1 MATRLTTF
9 AKLIITMLIVG
20 AVVLGGWFIK
30 QSGLLNDFASTD
42 GSTNSKPITNGKPLK
57 GGSDDGTIN
66 VGVVTWGGYAGGQY
80 FNEGFQANTKSRY
93 YKDYGLKVNFKVLD
107 DFVASRK
114 AFENDEVHL
123 LWCTIDAFPTESG
136 GLSGDPQIVFQADWS
151 RGGDAIV
158 VRRGISSIKDLK
170 GKKVSVAMMTPS
182 HSFLIWLLEAAGMS
196 IRDIKPNYVADA
208 VKAAEL
214 FKNGEVDAAVVWSPD
229 DESCV
234 REIKG
239 SKILQ
244 NTKNAS
250 HIIADGFMA
259 KKAWIENNRED
270 LRKLYEGWMIGAS
283 EINQSSTAKK
293 KAAQIVG
300 AGLNIPVEDALG
312 AIDNVRL
319 ATHGDN
325 MDFFGFNTN
334 YKNQT
339 AESLYNKMKLKYSSL
354 GGEFKE
360 ATASAPSWRIVSNPS
375 AVRSAQGLTGAQH
388 RSETIKFTK
397 ATKQQETAT
406 AIATK
411 AVSISFRSGEYKLDE
426 NAKYIIDKEFADIAK
441 SFSNTRVRIEG
452 NTDDVGQL
460 SSNVILSRKRANSVA
475 DYLKS
480 EYGMDPN
487 RFIVVGNGPNK
498 PVCRDKSSSCRS
510 KNRRTD
516 FELVGG

>member
-9 AKLIITMLIVG
+9 SKLLITMLVVG
-20 AVVLGGWFIK
+20 AAVVGLWFAGILGKNIDGP
-30 QSGLLNDFASTD
+30 GNNNNNN
-42 GSTNSKPITNGKPLK
+42 GSTTTNNRPSK
-57 GGSDDGTIN
+57 GGKSDGVIN

-93 YKDYGLKVNFKVLD
+93 YKDYGFKVNFKVLD

-114 AFENDEVHL
+114 AFENNEVDL

-158 VRRGISSIKDLK
+158 VRRGISSIKDLRN
-170 GKKVSVAMMTPS
+170 KKVSVAMMTPS
-182 HSFLIWLLEAAGMS
+182 HSFLLWLLDAAGMS
-196 IRDIKPNYVADA
+196 IKDIKPNYVADA
-208 VKAAEL
+208 IKAAEL

-229 DESCV
+229 DEACI
-234 REIKG
+234 RAIKG

-259 KKAWIENNRED
+259 KKGWIENNREM
-270 LRKLYEGWMIGAS
+270 LQQLYEGWMIGAA

-293 KAAQIVG
+293 KAGSILAS
-300 AGLNIPVEDALG
+300 GLNIPESDAIG

-339 AESLYNKMKLKYSSL
+339 AESLYNKMKKKYSSL

-375 AVRSAQGLTGAQH
+375 AVKATNLTGAEH
-388 RSETIKFTK
+388 RSESIKFAK
-397 ATKQQETAT
+397 ATKTQEKAE

-411 AVSISFRSGEYKLDE
+411 AVSISFASGKFELGE
-426 NAKYIIDKEFADIAK
+426 NAKYIIDKEFVDIAK
-441 SFSNTRVRIEG
+441 SFSNTRIRIEG

-460 SSNVILSRKRANSVA
+460 ASNISLSKKRAKAVA
-475 DYLKS
+475 DYLRI
-480 EYGMDPN
+480 EYGMDAN
-487 RFIVVGNGPNK
+487 RFIIVGNGPNK
-498 PVCRDKSSSCRS
+498 PVCRDQSSSCRA

-516 FELVGG
+516 FELVGS

>member
-1 MATRLTTF
+1 
-9 AKLIITMLIVG
+9 MLIVG

-30 QSGLLNDFASTD
+30 QSGMLDEFASTD
-42 GSTNSKPITNGKPLK
+42 GDPKPNTNTSTKGSK
-57 GGSDDGTIN
+57 SDGTIN

-80 FNEGFQANTKSRY
+80 FNEGFRESTKSRY

-114 AFENDEVHL
+114 AFENDEVQL

-170 GKKVSVAMMTPS
+170 GKKVAVAEMTPS
-182 HSFLIWLLEAAGMS
+182 HSFLLWLLDAAGMS
-196 IRDIKPNYVADA
+196 IKDIRPNYVADA
-208 VKAAEL
+208 VQAADL

-229 DESCV
+229 DEACI
-234 REIKG
+234 RAIKG

-259 KKAWIENNRED
+259 KKSWIENNREN
-270 LRKLYEGWMIGAS
+270 LQKLYEGWMIGAA

-293 KAAQIVG
+293 KAAKILSD
-300 AGLNIPVEDALG
+300 GLSIPEADALA

-325 MDFFGFNTN
+325 LDFFGFNTN
-334 YKNQT
+334 YKNMT
-339 AESLYNKMKLKYSSL
+339 AESLYNKMKKKYSAL
-354 GGEFKE
+354 GGDFKE

-375 AVRSAQGLTGAQH
+375 AVKATNLTGSEH
-388 RSETIKFTK
+388 RSESIKFAK
-397 ATKQQETAT
+397 ATPTQEKAE

-441 SFSNTRVRIEG
+441 SFSNTRIRIEG
-452 NTDDVGQL
+452 NTDNVGQL
-460 SSNVILSRKRANSVA
+460 ANNISLSKKRAKSVA
-475 DYLKS
+475 DYL
-480 EYGMDPN
+480 ETAYGMDPN

-498 PVCRDKSSSCRS
+498 PVCREQSSSCKA

-516 FELVGG
+516 FELVGS